1 MINHGYLNYKT
12 WTPLI
17 KILLAEDHNIVRN
30 GLRSLLE
37 NQSGIQVI
45 DEASNG
51 SEVLQKIMDGI
62 KPDIVLADINMPEL
76 DGIALV
82 EKLNETYPDIKV
94 IILSML
100 EHEKY
105 VLKAMNSG
113 AAGYLLKSSSRQEL
127 IFAIQHVIAG
137 NLYICSEISLK
148 ILAKIPQY
156 PQNTEEDTKAASSLS
171 KREREI
177 LSLIAD
183 GYTNSEIADM
193 LFTSRRTVEGHRQ
206 NLIEKTRAR
215 NTAALIRFA
224 VKNGIIS

>member
-1 MINHGYLNYKT
+1 
-12 WTPLI
+12 LI
-17 KILLAEDHNIVRN
+17 KILLVEDHNIVRN

-37 NQSGIQVI
+37 SQSGIQVV

-51 SEVLQKIMDGI
+51 KEALQKVMDGQT
-62 KPDIVLADINMPEL
+62 PDIVLTDINMPEL
-76 DGIALV
+76 DGIGLL
-82 EKLNETYPDIKV
+82 EKLHEFYPDIRV

-113 AAGYLLKSSSRQEL
+113 AAGYLLKSSSHLEL
-127 IFAIQHVIAG
+127 IFAIQHVMAG
-137 NLYICSEISLK
+137 NYYICSEISLK
-148 ILAKIPQY
+148 ILSIIPLY
-156 PQNTEEDTKAASSLS
+156 PQNTEEDTRAAGSLS

-177 LSLIAD
+177 LTLIAE
-183 GYTNSEIADM
+183 GYTNSEIAEM